1 MKRKEIILIYLPIFA
16 IIIGVVLNM
25 PEFFKGSP
33 ATMKNLIVTLLY
45 FAIWVFVLSIAY
57 KYKNRKLMKY
67 YSAFWLMTLF
77 FAVLS
82 VYINMVY
89 FVANWAIPFVGLL
102 LPQWYGIELFVEN
115 LLITN
120 IIISSV
126 SLIMFIATV
135 LSLKRPQNELV

>member
-1 MKRKEIILIYLPIFA
+1 MKRKEIILIYFPIFA
-16 IIIGVVLNM
+16 IIFGVVLNM

-45 FAIWVFVLSIAY
+45 FAIWVLVLSIAY
-57 KYKNRKLMKY
+57 KYKNRKLMRY

-82 VYINMVY
+82 VYVNMVY

-102 LPQWYGIELFVEN
+102 LPQWYGIRLFAEH
-115 LLITN
+115 LLVTN